1 MSTVEEYVGALPSGQ
16 REQFQRLQA
25 IVKRLV
31 PEAEATISY
40 GIPTFKY
47 RGKYLI
53 YFAAY
58 KNHMSIYPTAG
69 AIEPTKGTKGTFQFT
84 ENAPVPEE
92 LVVKIVANRKDQI
105 ESSQ

>member
-1 MSTVEEYVGALPSGQ
+1 VSKVDEYVGALPAGQ
-16 REQFQRLQA
+16 REQFQRVQA

-31 PEAEATISY
+31 PEAEEAISY

-84 ENAPVPEE
+84 EKTPVPEDLIVK
-92 LVVKIVANRKDQI
+92 LVCIRRDQI
-105 ESSQ
+105 ESNS